1 MNPDERQSWDEIRRA
16 LADVEARVDRWE
28 VAVTLL
34 RCWPVLALGV
44 ALGAF
49 VGGSVGP
56 TWLGLAGGCGLAVLG
71 VAGLFKLARVLR
83 EDGWLGTANPPKRR
97 VP

>member
-1 MNPDERQSWDEIRRA
+1 MNSNERQSWDEIRRA

-34 RCWPVLALGV
+34 RCWPVLAVGV

-49 VGGSVGP
+49 VSGSVGP

-71 VAGLFKLARVLR
+71 VAGLFKLARVL
-83 EDGWLGTANPPKRR
+83 GTGSRLRPANPPKRR
-97 VP
+97 VL